1 MLRDEI
7 RKSDDISQTKLFKNL
22 EYLKK
27 FENSFNYVV
36 ILLGAF
42 FGFRKFYD
50 QYYERLNLQF
60 YKNFKPPKKEEDK
73 ELQEKI
79 ETVSEIDETVQAVV
93 EEVSQSEKEQTEP
106 NTEEKVMKPMAVQ
119 EQNIKNKIETEEI
132 QPETNS
138 EAQINNLNTQQ
149 EGNKELISDESRCQ
163 ELIEQALEKEQEIKL
178 AAIVTMIKESTGKKV
193 QIKTVENL
201 AKQMSGIEIIK
212 IGKAR
217 GIRRSGKLF
226 KQK

>member
-1 MLRDEI
+1 
-7 RKSDDISQTKLFKNL
+7 
-22 EYLKK
+22 
-27 FENSFNYVV
+27 
-36 ILLGAF
+36 
-42 FGFRKFYD
+42 
-50 QYYERLNLQF
+50 
-60 YKNFKPPKKEEDK
+60 
-73 ELQEKI
+73 
-79 ETVSEIDETVQAVV
+79 
-93 EEVSQSEKEQTEP
+93 
-106 NTEEKVMKPMAVQ
+106 MAVQ

-163 ELIEQALEKEQEIKL
+163 ELIEQALEKEKEIKL